1 MLPKYHD
8 HGPNTSASASVTA
21 IMCHFLSFIS
31 CFEASVNKM
40 SSPSGQTTMCA
51 LVWHWKC
58 FKRKFSTNFRGCGF
72 RGRLSVVRHSR
83 NFVTWPQMPHWNK
96 QKSRQNWKLQ
106 KNAFPAINTS
116 MPPSWQQWLQL
127 HHEFRKARLRICG
140 HTESNPCE
148 PITIDLRPHIKQ
160 LQTKLK
166 CNDSIHVFFCSW
178 HCTHV
183 PAYNRIRFVPM
194 VTICGNHGIWTH
206 CTFVHA
212 PFIRWV
218 LKLWRQ
224 FGARHGHFIQSERCW
239 N

>member
-1 MLPKYHD
+1 MTTVPTPQLQP
-8 HGPNTSASASVTA
+8 VTA

-106 KNAFPAINTS
+106 KNAFPAINTT

-127 HHEFRKARLRICG
+127 HHEFRKARLRNCG
-140 HTESNPCE
+140 HTY
-148 PITIDLRPHIKQ
+148 IRRIKPMRTNNNRFKTAY
-160 LQTKLK
+160 QTTA
-166 CNDSIHVFFCSW
+166 N
-178 HCTHV
+178 
-183 PAYNRIRFVPM
+183 
-194 VTICGNHGIWTH
+194 
-206 CTFVHA
+206 
-212 PFIRWV
+212 
-218 LKLWRQ
+218 
-224 FGARHGHFIQSERCW
+224 
-239 N
+239 